1 MILDLVSLVNGEGG
15 VEELLILILNVPIIM
30 VIIKII
36 LMIIIKI
43 IIMIILITWSA
54 LPMVRVVSRNSTP
67 SFFSPSSSRK
77 IWKLTFL
84 HALVTNI
91 CDDQF
96 QLAGYFKDN
105 DNSNDEDEDL
115 GSFNGDDGGDDD
127 EVDEVDEDLGSLQRP
142 PASPQI
148 KRVAS

>member
-1 MILDLVSLVNGEGG
+1 MSSSSPSLEHLEVNNFPIVPVILDLVSLVNGEGG
-15 VEELLILILNVPIIM
+15 VEELLILIINVPIIM

-77 IWKLTFL
+77 I
-84 HALVTNI
+84 
-91 CDDQF
+91 
-96 QLAGYFKDN
+96 
-105 DNSNDEDEDL
+105 
-115 GSFNGDDGGDDD
+115 
-127 EVDEVDEDLGSLQRP
+127 
-142 PASPQI
+142 
-148 KRVAS
+148 